1 MEKTKTAAATLN
13 IEELLSSKEF
23 TNIVNQLASEFRVL
37 YTEELKNDLRQV
49 CSIAAWEALQ
59 KYNAEKCGGNF
70 WGYAYLRMR
79 EMAKRE
85 VFEQRNIVH
94 IPMNHIADN
103 AKYDGVA
110 HTYEGLTWEDGH
122 DKCGEVAHS
131 EAINIDIEKALELLN
146 EEDRYIFEVHSEL
159 KAGKTE
165 KSDFG
170 SLSLEL
176 GIPAHVVRRRFI
188 AAQKTLA
195 DFLR

>member
-1 MEKTKTAAATLN
+1 MESTKKTNSLN

-37 YTEELKNDLRQV
+37 YTEELKNDIRQV

-59 KYNAEKCGGNF
+59 KFNAEKCGGNF

-94 IPMNHIADN
+94 IPMNHITDSE
-103 AKYDGVA
+103 KYDGIV

-131 EAINIDIEKALELLN
+131 EALKLDIEKALELLN

-159 KAGKTE
+159 KTGKTE

>member
-1 MEKTKTAAATLN
+1 MEKTETRTLN

-23 TNIVNQLASEFRVL
+23 TNIVNQIASEFRVL
-37 YTEELKNDLRQV
+37 YTEELKNDVRQV

-103 AKYDGVA
+103 AKYDGIS

-122 DKCGEVAHS
+122 DKCGEIAHS

-146 EEDRYIFEVHSEL
+146 EEDRYIFEVHAEL
-159 KAGKTE
+159 KPGKTE

-176 GIPAHVVRRRFI
+176 GIPAHAVRRRFI